1 MPLLTGTNE
10 QYYANQQTFENA
22 NGSITGSS
30 NEFRLTFD
38 PLPATEADFQSIYRW
53 CTTKH

>member
-30 NEFRLTFD
+30 N
-38 PLPATEADFQSIYRW
+38 
-53 CTTKH
+53 